1 MSKLLFNDR
10 MTIKTV
16 ENGKTSDYVCE
27 FHKKYVDAAKNLRD
41 KEEWKHSGSG
51 ASFRGDEYDYAVS
64 EETDNSYFD
73 SLDFFDGKDDI
84 IFSVTVNEVS
94 GVMRK
99 DLTAECD
106 GESHIVHSRE
116 NVFAGATPNAEK
128 SKFVTC
134 VKNGYINSHLAVY
147 DLKNNDYYTLTD
159 GDCADFDAVFSV
171 RDDNA
176 ILFASKGAGRDRDGH
191 FVKYSNSS
199 LYRYDTL
206 SGDMEE
212 ILSDKERSLT
222 KPKDDA
228 DGNLYFIRKP
238 ETEEKRSAWKILLD
252 IILIPWR
259 LLVAIYRFLET
270 FTLVF
275 TGRKFIKDGSSPV
288 KTKDRDGGKLFI
300 EGNLINAEEE
310 YKRNLRHKDA
320 YAGFAPHSWELVKRD
335 KDGNETTVAKSVI
348 DYCLGENGDVYYV
361 NGKHVLKVSSD
372 GKREKIADASL
383 CTKIACSV

>member
-1 MSKLLFNDR
+1 
-10 MTIKTV
+10 
-16 ENGKTSDYVCE
+16 
-27 FHKKYVDAAKNLRD
+27 
-41 KEEWKHSGSG
+41 
-51 ASFRGDEYDYAVS
+51 
-64 EETDNSYFD
+64 
-73 SLDFFDGKDDI
+73 
-84 IFSVTVNEVS
+84 
-94 GVMRK
+94 
-99 DLTAECD
+99 
-106 GESHIVHSRE
+106 
-116 NVFAGATPNAEK
+116 
-128 SKFVTC
+128 
-134 VKNGYINSHLAVY
+134 
-147 DLKNNDYYTLTD
+147 
-159 GDCADFDAVFSV
+159 
-171 RDDNA
+171 
-176 ILFASKGAGRDRDGH
+176 
-191 FVKYSNSS
+191 
-199 LYRYDTL
+199 
-206 SGDMEE
+206 MEE